1 VAGISVLLVDDHAV
15 FADALQAGLSREPD
29 LAPVMVAYS
38 AAEARIKIMRS
49 RPAVVALDQ
58 ALGDGTGLDV
68 AESARD
74 TSPGTRVVMLT
85 AMTSV
90 ADVVTGLALGVRA
103 WLPKTVDTEH
113 LVRVIRGVHVG
124 EAWLA
129 PDLLGRVLTDLFA
142 AIPVPP
148 PSGPLSGLTA
158 RERQVLQCMVDG
170 LTGNEIAERLS
181 LSVNTVRTH
190 IKHLTS
196 KLGAHS
202 MLESVSLALRHG
214 LRASYT

>member
-15 FADALQAGLSREPD
+15 FADALQAMLSREPD
-29 LAPVMVAYS
+29 LTPVMVAYS
-38 AAEARIKIMRS
+38 AIDGRAKIMRS
-49 RPAVVALDQ
+49 QPAIVVLDKK
-58 ALGDGTGLDV
+58 LGDGSGLDV
-68 AESARD
+68 AESIRD

-85 AMTSV
+85 ATASV
-90 ADVVTGLALGVRA
+90 AEVVTGLALGVRA

-142 AIPVPP
+142 ANRVP

-170 LTGNEIAERLS
+170 LTGTEIAERLS